1 MKEKIRQFLDQLNER
16 ERRMV
21 YAAAVALLVFL
32 PYQLAWVPFN
42 NAIDGLEQK
51 VQQQEQDLLWMQS
64 SAAELTQLSRNVKTA
79 SGSSNSL
86 YGVIENTARQK
97 FGNDIR
103 VEQESRN
110 GIRVRIKETGFDD
123 MLLWLDDLQYRHKV
137 YVKEFKV
144 ERETGVGRVSVNILI
159 EG

>member
-1 MKEKIRQFLDQLNER
+1 MIEKIRQFLDQLNER

-21 YAAAVALLVFL
+21 YAAAIVLLIFL
-32 PYQLAWVPFN
+32 PYQLAWVPFTN
-42 NAIDGLEQK
+42 VITDLEQK
-51 VQQQEQDLLWMQS
+51 VQQQEQDLLWMQTS
-64 SAAELTQLSRNVKTA
+64 SAELRQLARNAKTTT
-79 SGSSNSL
+79 GGSNSL

-103 VEQESRN
+103 VEQESKN
-110 GIRVRIKETGFDD
+110 GIRVTIRETGFDD
-123 MLLWLDDLQYRHKV
+123 MLLWLDDLQVRHKV

-144 ERETGVGRVSVNILI
+144 ERETGVGRVSVKLLI

>member
-1 MKEKIRQFLDQLNER
+1 MKEKIRQYLDQLNER

-21 YAAAVALLVFL
+21 YAAAIALLVFL
-32 PYQLAWVPFN
+32 PYQLAWVPFTSS
-42 NAIDGLEQK
+42 ITDLKEK
-51 VQQQEQDLLWMQS
+51 VQQQEQDLVWMQN
-64 SAAELTQLSRNVKTA
+64 SATELKQLARNTKSQTA
-79 SGSSNSL
+79 GSNSR

-103 VEQESRN
+103 VEQESKN

-144 ERETGVGRVSVNILI
+144 DRETGVGRVSVNILI

>member
-1 MKEKIRQFLDQLNER
+1 MKEKIRQYLDQLNER

-21 YAAAVALLVFL
+21 YAAAIALLVFL
-32 PYQLAWVPFN
+32 PYQLAWVPFTSS
-42 NAIDGLEQK
+42 ITDLKEK
-51 VQQQEQDLLWMQS
+51 VQQQEQDLVWMQN
-64 SAAELTQLSRNVKTA
+64 SATELKQLARNTKSKTA
-79 SGSSNSL
+79 GSNSL

-103 VEQESRN
+103 VEQESKN

-144 ERETGVGRVSVNILI
+144 DRETGVGRVSVNILI

>member
-1 MKEKIRQFLDQLNER
+1 MKETIRQYLDQLNER

-32 PYQLAWVPFN
+32 PYQLAWVPFTN
-42 NAIDGLEQK
+42 TITDLKQK
-51 VQQQEQDLLWMQS
+51 VQQQEQDLVWMQN
-64 SAAELTQLSRNVKTA
+64 SATELKQLASNVKSTTA
-79 SGSSNSL
+79 GSNSL

-103 VEQESRN
+103 VEQESKN

-144 ERETGVGRVSVNILI
+144 DRETGVGRVSVNILI

>member
-1 MKEKIRQFLDQLNER
+1 MKEKIRQYLDQLNER

-21 YAAAVALLVFL
+21 YAAAIALLVFL
-32 PYQLAWVPFN
+32 PYQLAWVPFTS
-42 NAIDGLEQK
+42 AISELKEK
-51 VQQQEQDLLWMQS
+51 VQQQEQDLVWMQN
-64 SAAELTQLSRNVKTA
+64 SATELKQLARNTKSKTA
-79 SGSSNSL
+79 GSNSL

-103 VEQESRN
+103 VEQESKN

-144 ERETGVGRVSVNILI
+144 DRETGVGRVSVNILI